1 MIQSSLL
8 QSPWYFLLPR
18 PHEDFREIGHTFEH
32 TKVDSCHLLMP
43 QRRERVWGSSCTGA
57 HDTQYPLDMKI
68 TMQRL
73 KGPKRFTLG
82 DVLLDDLPTCDPP
95 VSDSF
100 QCQLEKV
107 KNICQERKIDFST
120 VTMDSSTSRRRS
132 PEYACDM
139 FTCIRPSHR
148 IWLCGHNRFA
158 EPQELLRAHGVF
170 AEEFHVPKAVLD
182 LEPHLAADFAGNA
195 FSTSALIAKILC
207 TMVNG
212 FRGKDWPTK
221 CLCPA
226 VVFSMNVL
234 AELPRGP
241 MNKGPRSHQW
251 NPHPKK
257 VKNREES
264 LRSLHESVRNQPG
277 SQKVIQKRPKLTR
290 TISSGGRISRVPYSP
305 SAKKWRFWS
314 AIKSWQRQP
323 SILRRLGSGWGLW
336 NTYFPTKTVSFFTE
350 QHADIVWM
358 NILCICTASP
368 TVSLTLS
375 YLWLW

>member
-1 MIQSSLL
+1 MVFLLKNFMSPKPFWIWNHIWRLTLLGMRSLL
-8 QSPWYFLLPR
+8 APSLPR
-18 PHEDFREIGHTFEH
+18 SYAPW
-32 TKVDSCHLLMP
+32 S
-43 QRRERVWGSSCTGA
+43 
-57 HDTQYPLDMKI
+57 
-68 TMQRL
+68 
-73 KGPKRFTLG
+73 
-82 DVLLDDLPTCDPP
+82 
-95 VSDSF
+95 
-100 QCQLEKV
+100 
-107 KNICQERKIDFST
+107 
-120 VTMDSSTSRRRS
+120 MD
-132 PEYACDM
+132 
-139 FTCIRPSHR
+139 
-148 IWLCGHNRFA
+148 
-158 EPQELLRAHGVF
+158 
-170 AEEFHVPKAVLD
+170 
-182 LEPHLAADFAGNA
+182 
-195 FSTSALIAKILC
+195 
-207 TMVNG
+207 

-264 LRSLHESVRNQPG
+264 LRSLHESVHNEPG
-277 SQKVIQKRPKLTR
+277 SQKVIQKRSKLTR